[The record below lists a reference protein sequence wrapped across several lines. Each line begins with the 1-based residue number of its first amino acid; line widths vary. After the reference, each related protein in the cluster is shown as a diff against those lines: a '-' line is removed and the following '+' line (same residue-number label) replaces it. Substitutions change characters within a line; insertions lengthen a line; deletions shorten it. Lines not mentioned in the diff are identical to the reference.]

1 MFSGQEPVSS
11 LGKAVGS
18 AGDEAE
24 VRLGSLGWRVREGLR
39 TWATAADAKGPWK
52 LTVVPLAPIR
62 Q

>member
-1 MFSGQEPVSS
+1 MSS
-11 LGKAVGS
+11 LGEAVGS

-24 VRLGSLGWRVREGLR
+24 VRLGSLRWRAREELR

-52 LTVVPLAPIR
+52 LTIVPLAPTR